1 MTIIQPYK
9 KLNMS
14 FYALGASALII
25 LCSVWAIYLYNSTV
39 NTRYAISEKTKSL
52 EELSVENA
60 DFRSAVSRLIS
71 SENMELSAERLNLKK
86 ERHPEYFS
94 TKWPLVSH
102 F

>member
-52 EELSVENA
+52 EE
-60 DFRSAVSRLIS
+60 
-71 SENMELSAERLNLKK
+71 NMELSAERLNLKK